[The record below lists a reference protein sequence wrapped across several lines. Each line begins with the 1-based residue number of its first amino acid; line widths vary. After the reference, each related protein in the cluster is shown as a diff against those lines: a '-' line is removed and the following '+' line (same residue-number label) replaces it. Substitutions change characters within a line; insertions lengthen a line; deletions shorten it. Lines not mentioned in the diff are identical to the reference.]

1 MDGQDGGSEPINP
14 PNPQAGA
21 SPVPENSDGAMADNN
36 ATMGTGVGAGGAL
49 ASTGGPIF
57 SDPSLT
63 IEKDAIPEEIS
74 GVEREM
80 DTPVTAVASGNAGRV
95 AAAFASTDASR
106 GAAMVPSG
114 SNAMTQSTATGDIRL
129 APTPRKKMS
138 KLPFIIGA
146 GVLAIVVIVAA
157 LLLTRGG
164 GGDTM
169 QSFSDYYDY
178 SQRLF
183 GGVVDDVDI
192 DNDEGEDWRSE
203 EEQAR
208 VDQIE
213 DNVEPIDEGE
223 DNTDETEE
231 GSEGAE
237 EEIEL
242 SSETIGELR
251 RKFDIFKQDAESSRV
266 ARKDS
271 IKQKIAALDQYILIA
286 ERAVAVE
293 KAESTVIEAYTSG
306 GEDGVRDY
314 IKGMILDDQED
325 DLYAISDAEADY
337 YAAFIE
343 MYIGNER
350 IGCVR
355 DGEVD
360 YDCVVDYYGGDDFQ
374 PNLQD
379 SELTEIRDR
388 MSSEASIG
396 VIGQKIL
403 NLNAELKAELEQS

>member
-80 DTPVTAVASGNAGRV
+80 DTPVTAAASGNAGRV

-146 GVLAIVVIVAA
+146 GVLAIVVIVAV
-157 LLLTRGG
+157 LLLMRGG

-183 GGVVDDVDI
+183 GSVVDDMNV

-213 DNVEPIDEGE
+213 DNAELSNEGE
-223 DNTDETEE
+223 DDTDDETDEND
-231 GSEGAE
+231 E

-266 ARKDS
+266 ARRDS
-271 IKQKIAALDQYILIA
+271 IKQKNAALDRYILIA

-293 KAESTVIEAYTSG
+293 KAESTVIEVYTSG

-379 SELTEIRDR
+379 SELTEIRNR

>member
-1 MDGQDGGSEPINP
+1 
-14 PNPQAGA
+14 
-21 SPVPENSDGAMADNN
+21 
-36 ATMGTGVGAGGAL
+36 
-49 ASTGGPIF
+49 
-57 SDPSLT
+57 
-63 IEKDAIPEEIS
+63 
-74 GVEREM
+74 
-80 DTPVTAVASGNAGRV
+80 
-95 AAAFASTDASR
+95 
-106 GAAMVPSG
+106 
-114 SNAMTQSTATGDIRL
+114 
-129 APTPRKKMS
+129 
-138 KLPFIIGA
+138 
-146 GVLAIVVIVAA
+146 
-157 LLLTRGG
+157 
-164 GGDTM
+164 M

-183 GGVVDDVDI
+183 GSVVDDMNV

-213 DNVEPIDEGE
+213 DNAELSNEGE
-223 DNTDETEE
+223 DDTDDETDEND
-231 GSEGAE
+231 E

-266 ARKDS
+266 ARRDS
-271 IKQKIAALDQYILIA
+271 IKQKNAALDRYILIA

-355 DGEVD
+355 DGKVD